1 MNERI
6 DRRTLLRRGALGTA
20 ALAAG
25 AGAIARAAGTSA
37 QETVAPGTPALHADH
52 IAGVHSLDVVGD
64 ISPGGLDPDGY
75 LTSFDYGEVSTLPD
89 GRTLREYQIVAADRE
104 IEIAPGVLFPAWTY
118 NGHVPGPTIR
128 CTEGDRLKIRFV
140 NGSAH
145 PHTIHFHGIH
155 PSNMDGAMEIVEPG
169 GVFTYEFDADPFGV
183 HLYHCHVPPFKR
195 HIHRGLYGM
204 FIVDPPTPRPPA
216 RELVMMMNGFDTN
229 MDGENEVYAVNSV
242 AFHYQKHPIMIEK
255 DELVRVY
262 LGNMTEFDLLNSF
275 HLHGNIF
282 RYYRT
287 GTDDRFERTDTVALC
302 QGERGIVEFSY
313 RHTGPFM
320 FHAHQS
326 EFAELGWS
334 GTFHVRENGAVH
346 A

>member
-1 MNERI
+1 MSTPI
-6 DRRTLLRRGALGTA
+6 DRRTLLKRGALGTA
-20 ALAAG
+20 ALAAATG
-25 AGAIARAAGTSA
+25 GIARAAGNA
-37 QETVAPGTPALHADH
+37 QAPSPAPSLHTGH
-52 IAGVHSLDVVGD
+52 SEGGLHSLDVVGD
-64 ISPGGLDPDGY
+64 IAKGGLDPDAY
-75 LTSFDYGEVSTLPD
+75 LTAFDYGRVSQTPD
-89 GRTLREYQIVAADRE
+89 GRTLREYEIVALDKE
-104 IEIAPGVLFPAWTY
+104 IEIAPGVFFPGWTY

-128 CTEGDRLKIRFV
+128 CTEGDRLRVRFV
-140 NGSAH
+140 NGSGH
-145 PHTIHFHGIH
+145 PHTIHFHGVH

-169 GVFTYEFDADPFGV
+169 GVFIYEFDADPFGV

-204 FIVDPPTPRPPA
+204 FIVDPPTPREQAPA
-216 RELVMMMNGFDTN
+216 RVMMMNGFDTN

-255 DELVRVY
+255 DELVRIY

-287 GTDDRFERTDTVALC
+287 GTDLQQHDRTDTVALC
-302 QGERGIVEFSY
+302 QGERGIIEFRY
-313 RHTGPFM
+313 RHAGPFM

-334 GTFHVRENGAVH
+334 GTFFVRDGVNA
-346 A
+346 